1 MSRRIRGLLLAVVAV
16 LAADGRLQAQAPA
29 PASADVDVATAPV
42 EIDGHV
48 LFRLRGVSSFPAAE
62 RARLVTDRIVAAA
75 ADPAASVDGLRVV
88 ESDVAAEIALG
99 DEPLLRILDADAA
112 LEQVRR
118 GELARAHMVRVRQ
131 AIVDYRAARTRDARV
146 RNGITT
152 LVATLVLAL
161 GIGLIV
167 WLWRRLDVL
176 MIARMER
183 HVQTVGIQSFE
194 VVRADQI
201 RAALRNGVLG
211 LRTVVILVGILV
223 YLGYL
228 LAVWPATRGLS
239 RDIVG
244 FALSPLDV
252 IGSGIVAE
260 RPQPRLPGGA
270 LLRHSAGAQAR
281 PPVLRDGRPRH
292 GEARQLRRGLGGA
305 DLQDRPDRHRRV
317 RADRRLSLHP
327 GVRVGRVQ
335 GRLALHRHRL
345 LAGILVRDLEHHRRL
360 HDDLPPRLQGRR
372 PREDRRRHGRRDR
385 DAAAGHAPQDVQE
398 RGDRHPELADPGG

>member
-1 MSRRIRGLLLAVVAV
+1 
-16 LAADGRLQAQAPA
+16 
-29 PASADVDVATAPV
+29 
-42 EIDGHV
+42 
-48 LFRLRGVSSFPAAE
+48 
-62 RARLVTDRIVAAA
+62 
-75 ADPAASVDGLRVV
+75 
-88 ESDVAAEIALG
+88 
-99 DEPLLRILDADAA
+99 
-112 LEQVRR
+112 
-118 GELARAHMVRVRQ
+118 
-131 AIVDYRAARTRDARV
+131 
-146 RNGITT
+146 
-152 LVATLVLAL
+152 
-161 GIGLIV
+161 
-167 WLWRRLDVL
+167 
-176 MIARMER
+176 MER

-211 LRTVVILVGILV
+211 LRTVVILAGVLV

-252 IGSGIVAE
+252 IGRGIVANV
-260 RPQPRLPGGA
+260 PSLVFLVVLFFVIRL
-270 LLRHSAGAQAR
+270 
-281 PPVLRDGRPRH
+281 VLRLVRLFFETVGR
-292 GEARQLRRGLGGA
+292 GTVKLANFDA
-305 DLQDRPDRHRRV
+305 DWAEPTYKIV
-317 RADRRLSLHP
+317 RIAIVAFGSDRRLSLHP
-327 GVRVGRVQ
+327 GFRVGRVQ

-398 RGDRHPELADPGG
+398 RGDRHPELADPGGRRRQLQLVRQGAGSDPPHRSRDRLRDAVAAGRSHAARSGGPL

>member
-1 MSRRIRGLLLAVVAV
+1 MPTRRSSRSGASSSR
-16 LAADGRLQAQAPA
+16 APTWSGCA
-29 PASADVDVATAPV
+29 RRSSSTAP
-42 EIDGHV
+42 
-48 LFRLRGVSSFPAAE
+48 P
-62 RARLVTDRIVAAA
+62 
-75 ADPAASVDGLRVV
+75 
-88 ESDVAAEIALG
+88 
-99 DEPLLRILDADAA
+99 
-112 LEQVRR
+112 
-118 GELARAHMVRVRQ
+118 ARA
-131 AIVDYRAARTRDARV
+131 TRGYG
-146 RNGITT
+146 NGITT

-211 LRTVVILVGILV
+211 LRTVVILAGILV

-252 IGSGIVAE
+252 IGQGIVANV
-260 RPQPRLPGGA
+260 PSLVFLVVLFFVIRL
-270 LLRHSAGAQAR
+270 
-281 PPVLRDGRPRH
+281 VLRLVRLFFETVGR
-292 GEARQLRRGLGGA
+292 GTVTLANFDA
-305 DLQDRPDRHRRV
+305 DWAEPTYKIAADRHRRV

-327 GVRVGRVQ
+327 GFGVGRVQ

-345 LAGILVRDLEHHRRL
+345 LAGIVVGDLEHHRRL

-385 DAAAGHAPQDVQE
+385 DAAAGHAHQDVQE
-398 RGDRHPELADPGG
+398 RGDRHPQLADPGG